1 MLEFITGTLPYSVFA
16 LQWNALTPYMSPAFR
31 TPRRAP
37 HRLNPIATRGKR
49 LIQQRVIQRAA
60 IIFPRP
66 LCWIH
71 SRPCYAKGLM
81 LVLASLD
88 FRHVCSRFLD
98 RSPRITREQNNL
110 LNTLVLE
117 YFTCSFWLFSMCN

>member
-37 HRLNPIATRGKR
+37 QPIKPDRDTRQKAYTATRDTTSGHHFSPPSMLDTFPPVLR
-49 LIQQRVIQRAA
+49 ERVDAGLGRSWFSTCLLP
-60 IIFPRP
+60 FPR
-66 LCWIH
+66 
-71 SRPCYAKGLM
+71 S
-81 LVLASLD
+81 LAENHERTKQ
-88 FRHVCSRFLD
+88 FA
-98 RSPRITREQNNL
+98 
-110 LNTLVLE
+110 NTLVFE